1 MGKKQRKKPQKRQK
15 VSKFIRTCEQCGN
28 ENFSFK
34 KIYECQ
40 WCGWKNGV
48 DKQ

>member
-1 MGKKQRKKPQKRQK
+1 MSKQQRKKPQKKQK
-15 VSKFIRTCEQCGN
+15 VSKFQRTCERCGN
-28 ENFSFK
+28 ENFSFQR
-34 KIYECQ
+34 IYKCQ